1 MSAENTEKSTRW
13 FRNECLCH
21 SQSINAERK
30 SVEFGIPTH
39 LEVKLFVTTTS
50 IPYGCCW
57 SNCTLTRHQ
66 RLVRKDDVDES
77 MEESSRAPQT
87 RTNHTKKPAKQ
98 LWLYNLLQSHS
109 DWHTHKLVPL
119 MIGSMLLLDF
129 FLFSASDLIVSSR
142 ALQIASCSKNNNTFR
157 KCNVVA
163 LFLFVWKGRT

>member
-1 MSAENTEKSTRW
+1 MQKSVRIFSEWNSQTRYQTESQTHLNHKHENNRLYFLRLSRRIWLNKHANVVVSFLFCFFSHFHFLFSKVLLAHRRTYIFVMSAENTEKYTRW

-66 RLVRKDDVDES
+66 R
-77 MEESSRAPQT
+77 AGP
-87 RTNHTKKPAKQ
+87 
-98 LWLYNLLQSHS
+98 
-109 DWHTHKLVPL
+109 
-119 MIGSMLLLDF
+119 
-129 FLFSASDLIVSSR
+129 
-142 ALQIASCSKNNNTFR
+142 
-157 KCNVVA
+157 
-163 LFLFVWKGRT
+163 